1 MCEKD
6 YISNPATCS
15 WENGIYLPSIIDD
28 SVIRYGEMIG
38 ETKTVP
44 VYLNKK
50 KNATCKTKNVYIL
63 LVFLLI
69 TIALLISVSVYC
81 YPIKYK
87 AKQK

>member
-28 SVIRYGEMIG
+28 SVIRCGEMIG

-50 KNATCKTKNVYIL
+50 KKQ
-63 LVFLLI
+63 LV
-69 TIALLISVSVYC
+69 
-81 YPIKYK
+81 
-87 AKQK
+87 KQKMSIFYLSFY